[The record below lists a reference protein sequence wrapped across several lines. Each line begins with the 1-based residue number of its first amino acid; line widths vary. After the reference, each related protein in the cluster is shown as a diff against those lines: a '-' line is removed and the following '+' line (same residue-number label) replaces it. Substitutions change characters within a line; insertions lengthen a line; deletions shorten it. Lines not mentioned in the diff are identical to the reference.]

1 MVAPQLE
8 AASSELYNKVRVVKI
23 DSDKNP
29 QWAGKYSIG
38 GLPTLMVFQNGKVQQ
53 RIEGA
58 LMKEQILQFIEPYYC
73 K

>member
-38 GLPTLMVFQNGKVQQ
+38 GLPTLMVFQNGQVQQ

-58 LMKEQILQFIEPYYC
+58 LMKEQILQFIEPYYY

>member
-8 AASSELYNKVRVVKI
+8 AASSELRSKVRVAKI

-29 QWAGKYSIG
+29 QWAGKHSVG
-38 GLPTLMVFQNGKVQQ
+38 GLPTIMVFQNGELQQ

-58 LMKEQILQFIEPYYC
+58 LMKDQLLQFVEPYS